1 MDTLMTLNNET
12 LTMSSRE
19 IAELVEKR
27 HDNVK
32 RTIETL
38 INQGVIIQPQIEDV
52 QIKDTLGRA
61 RSEKVYLLIKRDTY
75 IVVAQLCPEFTA
87 KLVDRWQELEQ
98 KQGKPDLMTALNDP
112 VFLRNTL
119 AEYSEKVIEL
129 TPKANAFDRIA
140 TKSDGSLNLTESA
153 KHLQVP
159 PKKFNQF
166 LFAHGWI
173 YRRAGGKSW
182 VAYQDK
188 LKSGYLE
195 HKVHTVHQYDG
206 TESLYPQ
213 VLITA
218 KGLAKLAKMLEMP
231 QQRLLE

>member
-1 MDTLMTLNNET
+1 MNSLFTLNQQT

-19 IAELVEKR
+19 IAELCEKR
-27 HDNVK
+27 HELVLRDIANLNEAYQK
-32 RTIETL
+32 EGYPIILETPYIHPQNGQTYKHCL
-38 INQGVIIQPQIEDV
+38 LTQEQVLDLVTGYKHEIRIKIN
-52 QIKDTLGRA
+52 R
-61 RSEKVYLLIKRDTY
+61 
-75 IVVAQLCPEFTA
+75 
-87 KLVDRWQELEQ
+87 RWQELEQ

-112 VFLRNTL
+112 IFLRNTL
-119 AEYSEKVIEL
+119 VEYSEKVIEL

-173 YRRAGGKSW
+173 YRRTGGKSW

-195 HKVHTVHQYDG
+195 HKVHTIHQYDG

-218 KGLAKLAKMLEMP
+218 KGLAKLAQMLEMP
-231 QQRLLE
+231 QQLLLE

>member
-1 MDTLMTLNNET
+1 MNSLFALNQQT

-19 IAELVEKR
+19 IAELCEKEHR
-27 HDNVK
+27 NVMADIRKMLDELEIQSADFSADYKDSKGRTYPCYNLPKDLTLTLIAGYNVK
-32 RTIETL
+32 LRKR
-38 INQGVIIQPQIEDV
+38 II
-52 QIKDTLGRA
+52 
-61 RSEKVYLLIKRDTY
+61 
-75 IVVAQLCPEFTA
+75 
-87 KLVDRWQELEQ
+87 DRWQELEQ

-112 VFLRNTL
+112 IFLRNTL
-119 AEYSEKVIEL
+119 VEYSEKVIEL

-173 YRRAGGKSW
+173 YRRTGGKSW

-218 KGLAKLAKMLEMP
+218 KGLAKLAQMLEMP
-231 QQRLLE
+231 QQLLLE

>member
-1 MDTLMTLNNET
+1 MNSLFALNQQT

-19 IAELVEKR
+19 IAELCDKR
-27 HDNVK
+27 HTHVLANIDKMLNELEIHSADFSAQYKDSTGRMLRCYNLPKDLTLTLIAGYNVK
-32 RTIETL
+32 LRKR
-38 INQGVIIQPQIEDV
+38 II
-52 QIKDTLGRA
+52 
-61 RSEKVYLLIKRDTY
+61 
-75 IVVAQLCPEFTA
+75 
-87 KLVDRWQELEQ
+87 DRWQELEQ

-112 VFLRNTL
+112 IFLRNTL
-119 AEYSEKVIEL
+119 VEYSEKVIEL

-173 YRRAGGKSW
+173 YRRTGGKSW

-195 HKVHTVHQYDG
+195 HKVHTIHQYDG

-218 KGLAKLAKMLEMP
+218 KGLAKLAQMLEMP
-231 QQRLLE
+231 QQLLLE

>member
-1 MDTLMTLNNET
+1 MNTILTLNQQT

-19 IAELVEKR
+19 IAELCEKR
-27 HDNVK
+27 HTHVLADIDKMLNELEIHSADFSAQYKDSTGRMLRCYNLPKDLTITLIAGYNVK
-32 RTIETL
+32 LRKR
-38 INQGVIIQPQIEDV
+38 II
-52 QIKDTLGRA
+52 
-61 RSEKVYLLIKRDTY
+61 
-75 IVVAQLCPEFTA
+75 
-87 KLVDRWQELEQ
+87 DRWQELEQ
-98 KQGKPDLMTALNDP
+98 NQGKPDLMTALNDP
-112 VFLRNTL
+112 SFLRNAL

-218 KGLAKLAKMLEMP
+218 KGLAKLAKMLEIP
-231 QQRLLE
+231 QQLLLE

>member
-1 MDTLMTLNNET
+1 MNSLFTLNQQT

-19 IAELVEKR
+19 IAELCDKR
-27 HDNVK
+27 HTHVLADIDKMLNELEIHSADFSAQYKDSTGRMLRCYNLPKDLTLTLIAGYNVK
-32 RTIETL
+32 LRKR
-38 INQGVIIQPQIEDV
+38 II
-52 QIKDTLGRA
+52 
-61 RSEKVYLLIKRDTY
+61 
-75 IVVAQLCPEFTA
+75 
-87 KLVDRWQELEQ
+87 DRWQELEQ
-98 KQGKPDLMTALNDP
+98 QQDKPDLMTALNDP
-112 VFLRNTL
+112 IFLRNTL
-119 AEYSEKVIEL
+119 VEYSEKVIEL

-173 YRRAGGKSW
+173 YRRTGGKSW

-218 KGLAKLAKMLEMP
+218 KGLAKLAQMLEMP
-231 QQRLLE
+231 QQLLLE

>member
-1 MDTLMTLNNET
+1 MNSLFALNQQT

-19 IAELVEKR
+19 IAELCEKR
-27 HDNVK
+27 HTHVLADIDKMLNELEIHSADFSAQYKDSTGRMLRCYNLPKDLTLTLIAGYNVK
-32 RTIETL
+32 LRKR
-38 INQGVIIQPQIEDV
+38 II
-52 QIKDTLGRA
+52 
-61 RSEKVYLLIKRDTY
+61 
-75 IVVAQLCPEFTA
+75 
-87 KLVDRWQELEQ
+87 DRWQELEQ
-98 KQGKPDLMTALNDP
+98 QQDKPDLMTALNDP
-112 VFLRNTL
+112 IFLRNTL
-119 AEYSEKVIEL
+119 VEYSEKVIEL

-218 KGLAKLAKMLEMP
+218 KGLAKLAQMLEMP
-231 QQRLLE
+231 QQLLLE

>member
-1 MDTLMTLNNET
+1 MNNLIASTANNT

-19 IAELVEKR
+19 IAELCEKQHKNVLADIDKMLNELEIHSAEFSAQYKDSTGR
-27 HDNVK
+27 TLRCYNLPKDLTITLIAGYNVK
-32 RTIETL
+32 LRKR
-38 INQGVIIQPQIEDV
+38 II
-52 QIKDTLGRA
+52 
-61 RSEKVYLLIKRDTY
+61 
-75 IVVAQLCPEFTA
+75 
-87 KLVDRWQELEQ
+87 DRWQELEQ
-98 KQGKPDLMTALNDP
+98 NQGKPDLMTVLNDP
-112 VFLRNTL
+112 SFLRNAL

-231 QQRLLE
+231 QQLLLE

>member
-1 MDTLMTLNNET
+1 MNSLFALNQQT

-19 IAELVEKR
+19 IAELCDKR
-27 HDNVK
+27 HTHVLADIDKMLNELEIHSADFSAQYKDSTGRMLRCYNLPKDLTLTLIAGYNVK
-32 RTIETL
+32 LRKR
-38 INQGVIIQPQIEDV
+38 II
-52 QIKDTLGRA
+52 
-61 RSEKVYLLIKRDTY
+61 
-75 IVVAQLCPEFTA
+75 
-87 KLVDRWQELEQ
+87 DRWQELEQ

-112 VFLRNTL
+112 IFLRNTL
-119 AEYSEKVIEL
+119 VEYSEKVIEL

-173 YRRAGGKSW
+173 YRRTGGKSW

-195 HKVHTVHQYDG
+195 HKVHTIHQYDG

-218 KGLAKLAKMLEMP
+218 KGLAKLAQMLEMP
-231 QQRLLE
+231 QQLLLE